1 MDKWVGEKEEYGN
14 TKLVERLRAAGDN
27 FTSDQLF
34 ESYNED
40 EEDRD
45 TNFVLAALT
54 ESRESLKML
63 VGVHYILKYY
73 DNII

>member
-1 MDKWVGEKEEYGN
+1 MGEKEEYEN

-45 TNFVLAALT
+45 TSFVLAALT

>member
-1 MDKWVGEKEEYGN
+1 MGEKEEHGN

>member
-1 MDKWVGEKEEYGN
+1 MDEWVGEKEEYEN

-45 TNFVLAALT
+45 TSFVLAALT

>member
-1 MDKWVGEKEEYGN
+1 MDEWSYEKEEYRN

-45 TNFVLAALT
+45 TSFVLAALT